1 MFLTEISANRKERQ
15 MLRRTRYQT
24 GRVRTNM
31 LPTLEVEVK
40 LFGERTA
47 VSRRIIF

>member
-15 MLRRTRYQT
+15 ILRRTRYQT

-31 LPTLEVEVK
+31 LPTLEVK

-47 VSRRIIF
+47 VSRWIIF